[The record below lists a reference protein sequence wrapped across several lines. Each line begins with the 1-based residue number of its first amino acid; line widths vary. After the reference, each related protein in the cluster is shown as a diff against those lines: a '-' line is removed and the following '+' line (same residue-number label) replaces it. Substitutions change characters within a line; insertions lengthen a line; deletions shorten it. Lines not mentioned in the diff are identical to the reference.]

1 MRSFSLKISTL
12 FLTMSLVLAIV
23 SVTPILA
30 QTSQANLKVSPELKN
45 FDNMVLQSRQE
56 MRKYCAIVQEL
67 IKQEDT
73 QKQAKGLEHIL
84 QSTALWENVQ
94 QNFQSQPPAE
104 YQQDEKFGSR
114 LDAIHQGMQNMENHL
129 ADGKYQ
135 KALKVCGATCA
146 LFVKMH
152 EENNLVYAAD
162 RLFHLRKMAKQMI
175 NKEHD
180 SGLPAIKGMTG
191 DLLNLR
197 NNVLVAPCPA
207 PDNEKQC
214 EKYQA
219 ALKNLSTQLDDLAIN
234 VVNNDRVAAEAILKN
249 LVSAINLA
257 YGIAL

>member
-1 MRSFSLKISTL
+1 MTISKMQTHVNAAVLFFALFVVCVFAQSLPSGD
-12 FLTMSLVLAIV
+12 
-23 SVTPILA
+23 
-30 QTSQANLKVSPELKN
+30 LKA
-45 FDNMVLQSRQE
+45 FDKAVLQSRQE
-56 MRKYCAIVQEL
+56 MRKYCALVQEL
-67 IKQEDT
+67 IKQTDA
-73 QKQAKGLEHIL
+73 QKQTQGIEHIR
-84 QSTALWENVQ
+84 QSIALWEQVQ
-94 QNFQSQPPAE
+94 RKFQSQPPAE

-135 KALKVCGATCA
+135 KALKVCGTTCA

-197 NNVLVAPCPA
+197 NNVLLAPCPA

-214 EKYQA
+214 KKYQA
-219 ALKNLSTQLDDLAIN
+219 ALKKLSTQLDELAIN
-234 VVNNDRVAAEAILKN
+234 VVNNDRAAAETILKN